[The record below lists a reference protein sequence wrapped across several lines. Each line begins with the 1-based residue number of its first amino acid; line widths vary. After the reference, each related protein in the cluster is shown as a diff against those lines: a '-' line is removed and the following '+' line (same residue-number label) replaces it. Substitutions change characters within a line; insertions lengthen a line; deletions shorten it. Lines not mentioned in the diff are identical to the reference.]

1 MGWEDAAVGADQDAA
16 PAAGP
21 PQPQTPEESQPVGG
35 NPTPTASPAQA
46 GPSPASSPAPDGV
59 SFPATNP
66 PAQPPVVTSSKP
78 GGIKGLIQS
87 LGEALT
93 GKTRPEI
100 GTDQYGNQ
108 YVKQVTPTG
117 GQRWAKIAAQA
128 AVGAARGFAAGK
140 GGNPGAAVAAGVD
153 QGAKFAQQRQD
164 QQKDMSMEAR
174 QQNLDRANNQILTQ
188 KIAEQAMAMK
198 RLQVQGT
205 REAIDFSEKQQD
217 WLAQHSEGGEP
228 IGYLSED
235 GTPTSSVGNLKDL
248 AQVMIQNPGFH
259 EGHIQDARM
268 QPAQLWDKDGIANG
282 FAVYKLKQGSND
294 DMMPAGTT
302 VYQYDAVNDKMVP
315 HQTSQPMKGG
325 DVFATNNSAAAAMN
339 EAHLKSAQLEK
350 AKNDVKAA
358 AEEGPLKAAQAQ
370 EAKGKAAEAFAAAHK
385 TNTESVANG
394 GDPTL
399 THSTIVKGM
408 LDGSVDIT
416 KAVGIFKDPHAREQY
431 IAEAKQQDPSWSMQK
446 YQDMMNMR
454 TDLTK
459 GKLGDQVMS
468 FNTFL
473 GHASSVSDDVNKLR
487 NTDSKLLNHSINWLR
502 ANATDNE
509 IVASMLPE
517 IDATRGEFQN
527 FISNHALQKSEIERG
542 EKLLSEDQ
550 SPAAMQA
557 AIKDFMKVA
566 VTRLGSVHSRV
577 AKVFGDQTPQL
588 IDSQNIQH
596 LRDLGMDRYAN
607 NYGLMPHNA
616 GPTAAPSGP
625 PAIAPGTPP
634 PAAGMKRVWAPGMP
648 TWKDVPAAA
657 VKANVPGQVVQ

>member
-1 MGWEDAAVGADQDAA
+1 MGWEDAAAGADQDAQAQQSQA
-16 PAAGP
+16 PA
-21 PQPQTPEESQPVGG
+21 QPQTPISSPSTTPP
-35 NPTPTASPAQA
+35 PTPA
-46 GPSPASSPAPDGV
+46 PSSAATPPASATAPDGV

-66 PAQPPVVTSSKP
+66 PAPETPVVTSTKP
-78 GGIKGLIQS
+78 GGIRGLIQS

-93 GKTRPEI
+93 GKTQPEI

-108 YVKQVTPTG
+108 YVKQVAPTG

-164 QQKDMSMEAR
+164 QQKDATVQAR
-174 QQNLDRANNQILTQ
+174 QQNLDRANNQLLTQ
-188 KIAEQAMAMK
+188 KIAEQSMALTRMD
-198 RLQVQGT
+198 VQGT

-217 WLAQHSEGGEP
+217 WMAQHSEGGQP
-228 IGYLSED
+228 IAYLDQE
-235 GTPTSSVGNLKDL
+235 GKPTSNVGNLKDL
-248 AQVMIQNPGFH
+248 SQMMIQTPGFH
-259 EGHIQDARM
+259 ENHIQDGRM
-268 QPAQLWDKDGIANG
+268 QPVQLYDKDGKANG
-282 FAVYKLKQGSND
+282 FAVYQMKAGAND
-294 DMMPAGTT
+294 DMLPAGTT

-315 HQTSQPMKGG
+315 HQTSQPMKGA

-339 EAHLKSAQLEK
+339 DAHLRSAQLEK
-350 AKNDVKAA
+350 AKNDAKAA

-385 TNTESVANG
+385 TSTESVADG

-416 KAVGIFKDPHAREQY
+416 KAVGIFKDPHARERY

-502 ANATDNE
+502 ANATDNA
-509 IVASMLPE
+509 IVAGMLPE
-517 IDATRGEFQN
+517 IDATRAEFQN

-588 IDSQNIQH
+588 IDPQNIQH
-596 LRDLGMDRYAN
+596 LRDLGMDKYAN
-607 NYGLMPHNA
+607 NYGLMPHTPA
-616 GPTAAPSGP
+616 GFTVPTGAQPGYKDGKLVGYQDAQGWHP
-625 PAIAPGTPP
+625 APG
-634 PAAGMKRVWAPGMP
+634 
-648 TWKDVPAAA
+648 
-657 VKANVPGQVVQ
+657 VQ